1 MIGDVDCL
9 MARLYEKEQ
18 ALRARISSPH
28 HRQAAQMTDIVERL
42 RLPGKATRE
51 LQDEAADEIERLQAE
66 IKRGRMFRVKLWDA
80 LRELADLVKD
90 EA

>member
-18 ALRARISSPH
+18 ALRARPYNI
-28 HRQAAQMTDIVERL
+28 MTRHEPLKIDREQREEIQRL
-42 RLPGKATRE
+42 NAHINKLDA
-51 LQDEAADEIERLQAE
+51 EIERLQAE